1 MLIQGH
7 ALSSSLLGT
16 FQRAA
21 MRFSRPPT
29 RDCAIKVS
37 AKTDLPSTGKP
48 ERCKA
53 LKCKMAKNLDNL
65 PYKPLSFR
73 YNDKVLP

>member
-1 MLIQGH
+1 
-7 ALSSSLLGT
+7 
-16 FQRAA
+16 

-29 RDCAIKVS
+29 RDRAIKAS
-37 AKTDLPSTGKP
+37 AKTDLPCTGKP

-53 LKCKMAKNLDNL
+53 LRCEMAKNLDNL

>member
-1 MLIQGH
+1 
-7 ALSSSLLGT
+7 
-16 FQRAA
+16 

-29 RDCAIKVS
+29 RDRAIKVS
-37 AKTDLPSTGKP
+37 AKPDLLFTEKP

-53 LKCKMAKNLDNL
+53 LRYKLAKNLDNL

>member
-1 MLIQGH
+1 
-7 ALSSSLLGT
+7 
-16 FQRAA
+16 

-29 RDCAIKVS
+29 RDRAIKVS
-37 AKTDLPSTGKP
+37 AKTDVPSTGKL

-53 LKCKMAKNLDNL
+53 LRCKMAKNLDNL